1 MVLQPMSAIR
11 VSIVAVWLLSPP
23 LLAVVAL
30 RSLKR
35 RQRPVGWKA
44 TWPLVTAVAVLAN
57 WLLFIAFIL
66 TGQIGGFG
74 FALHDHETRR
84 HVPARLPPSP
94 DGIVSRLCG
103 QMAVVLGQLPHV
115 GTVDGQ

>member
-1 MVLQPMSAIR
+1 MAAVSAIAR
-11 VSIVAVWLLSPP
+11 SRRLAIIETATTSGRLESHVA
-23 LLAVVAL
+23 
-30 RSLKR
+30 
-35 RQRPVGWKA
+35 
-44 TWPLVTAVAVLAN
+44 LVTAVAVPAN